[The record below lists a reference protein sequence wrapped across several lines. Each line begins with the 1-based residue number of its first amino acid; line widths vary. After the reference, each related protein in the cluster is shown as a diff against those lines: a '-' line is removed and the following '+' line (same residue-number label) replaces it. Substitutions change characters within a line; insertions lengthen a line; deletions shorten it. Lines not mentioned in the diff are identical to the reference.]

1 MHLNGRL
8 NAQVESDI
16 VGYTTITM
24 EAGKW
29 YQVGSPF
36 VALEDGAALK
46 LNEVFTTGFGAGDV
60 LNMFNVERGTYV
72 AYYWNARKGGW
83 ALSTAPVASLVDVE
97 IPVGQAV
104 FINKATAGDVLLS
117 GRVSVEEAVEFGSD
131 SGESW
136 DQICCV
142 YPQNVKLNEIVWTGL
157 KGGDVLNIFSTTED
171 KYNAYYWNARKGGW
185 ALSTAPVASLVDV
198 EIPAGQAFFIN
209 KVSVGKATCSAP
221 ATVVT
226 E

>member
-24 EAGKW
+24 EAKKW

-36 VALEDGAALK
+36 VALEEGATLK
-46 LNEVFTTGFGAGDV
+46 LNDVFTTGFGAGDV
-60 LNMFNVERGTYV
+60 LNMFDTESCSYV
-72 AYYWNARKGGW
+72 AYYWNAGKGGW
-83 ALSTAPVASLVDVE
+83 ARSTAPVASLVDVALSA
-97 IPVGQAV
+97 GQAV
-104 FINKATAGDVLLS
+104 FINKATAGEVLLS
-117 GRVSVEEAVEFGSD
+117 GRVSVEEAVEFGSAN
-131 SGESW
+131 GKAW
-136 DQICCV
+136 NQICCV

-157 KGGDVLNIFSTTED
+157 EGGDVLNIFSTTES

-185 ALSTAPVASLVDV
+185 ALSTAPVASLVQV

-209 KVSVGKATCSAP
+209 KVSAGKASCSAP
-221 ATVVT
+221 TTVVT